1 MEVCNHLFLRGEGV
15 GFLAY
20 LWYNNISVL
29 RKKALLEEPMTHRT
43 QKLLALVLALAL
55 CFTGCSGTD
64 YGSAT
69 LGTAPTQLPE
79 PPANPYRSG
88 DFFEVDGFILCT
100 TARCYT
106 GVDVSEYQKDIDW
119 PQVAEAGVDFAMIR
133 VGYRG
138 YEQGGIYEDTYAR
151 ANLQGALDA
160 GLDVGVYF
168 FSQAVTVEEAI
179 EEANVVLDLIKDY
192 EITYPVVFDW
202 EWVTG
207 DARSGDITSRTL
219 TDCTKAFCDT
229 IAAAG
234 YTPMFYFNLSMA
246 QTMFRL
252 RELTDYEFWLAQYSD
267 AMTFAYDVQMWQYT
281 CEGTVP
287 GITTAVDLN
296 LSFLDYA
303 SAPPAPQPAAT
314 EP

>member
-1 MEVCNHLFLRGEGV
+1 
-15 GFLAY
+15 
-20 LWYNNISVL
+20 
-29 RKKALLEEPMTHRT
+29 
-43 QKLLALVLALAL
+43 
-55 CFTGCSGTD
+55 
-64 YGSAT
+64 
-69 LGTAPTQLPE
+69 
-79 PPANPYRSG
+79 
-88 DFFEVDGFILCT
+88 
-100 TARCYT
+100 
-106 GVDVSEYQKDIDW
+106 
-119 PQVAEAGVDFAMIR
+119 MIR

-192 EITYPVVFDW
+192 KITYPVVFDW

-303 SAPPAPQPAAT
+303 SAPRPLSPPPPNPDHSVQFVCALPAGAAPLNSDSPSRQKKDLPFIKT
-314 EP
+314 AGPLLTRSHLVPRRNSPNAEAYY